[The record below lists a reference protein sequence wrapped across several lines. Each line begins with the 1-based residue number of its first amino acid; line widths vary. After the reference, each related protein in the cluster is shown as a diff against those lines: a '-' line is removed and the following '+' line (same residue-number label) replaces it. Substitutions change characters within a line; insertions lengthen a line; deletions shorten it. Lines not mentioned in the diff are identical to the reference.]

1 MKALFGKY
9 ERIHL
14 IGIGGLR
21 MEGLARVLSTM
32 GCCISGSDRTGSLAM
47 DCLLREGFAVHVG
60 HRASQVE
67 GTDLVVYS
75 AAVPAHNEELAE
87 ARRLGIPVVGGAEL
101 LGELTRFYLTIGVA
115 GSHGKTTTASMVAN
129 ILRQAELRPSVMIG
143 GWRQGRAQAEL
154 GEGEL
159 MVVEADEFDRSFL
172 RLYPSLAVVT
182 SVDAEHLDCYQ
193 DLDAVEDAFGQ
204 YLARLP
210 FYGHCVAAGDGRVG
224 ERVLAG
230 LGCLVFT
237 YGLGNENDF
246 RAIDIEFD
254 PWGSRFAVEW
264 GGERLGAV
272 ELPVPGE
279 HNVCNALG
287 AAALALTLEVDFAAV
302 AKGLQNFTGVKR
314 RFEKKGEV
322 GGVLVVDDYAH
333 HPTELAVTLATTR
346 RSGRRVVAVFQPHL
360 YSRTRDLC
368 DDFARELSAADEVL
382 LADVYGSRE
391 EPLPGVD
398 GGLIV
403 RAMQVRGYEKVEF
416 IPRKEDLTDQ
426 LLQTC
431 RSGDLVITLGAG
443 DIDQVAVELL
453 KRLRERTE

>member
-9 ERIHL
+9 ERTHL

-32 GCCISGSDRTGSLAM
+32 GCRISGSDQTGSLAM
-47 DCLLREGFAVHVG
+47 DCLLRDGFAVHVG
-60 HRASQVE
+60 HRASHVQ
-67 GTDLVVYS
+67 GADLVVS
-75 AAVPAHNEELAE
+75 SPAVPDHNEELAE

-115 GSHGKTTTASMVAN
+115 GSHGKTTTASMLAN
-129 ILRQAELRPSVMIG
+129 ILRRAGLQPSTLIG
-143 GWRQGRAQAEL
+143 GWREGRAQAEL
-154 GEGEL
+154 DEGEL
-159 MVVEADEFDRSFL
+159 LVVEADEFDRSFL
-172 RLYPSLAVVT
+172 HLYPGLAVVT
-182 SVDAEHLDCYQ
+182 GVDAEHLDCYR
-193 DLDAVEDAFGQ
+193 DLDAVEEAFGQ

-210 FYGHCVAAGDGRVG
+210 FYGHCVVAGDGRVG

-230 LGCLVFT
+230 LRRPVFT
-237 YGLGNENDF
+237 YGLGKENDF
-246 RAIDIEFD
+246 RAVDIEFGS
-254 PWGSRFAVEW
+254 WESRFVVER
-264 GGERLGAV
+264 GEEWLGAV

-279 HNVCNALG
+279 HNICNALG
-287 AAALALTLEVDFAAV
+287 AAALALTLEVNFADV
-302 AKGLQNFTGVKR
+302 SSGLQSFTGVKR

-333 HPTELAVTLATTR
+333 HPAELAATLATTR
-346 RSGRRVVAVFQPHL
+346 RSTRRVVAVFQPHL

-398 GGLIV
+398 GGLIA
-403 RAMQVRGYEKVEF
+403 RAMQARGYEKVEF
-416 IPRKEDLTDQ
+416 IPRKEDLTDH

-443 DIDQVAVELL
+443 DIDQVAVGLL
-453 KRLRERTE
+453 EKLRERME